1 MFIPKIP
8 SYRITDVAKAIA
20 PNAKIKIIG
29 IRPGE
34 KLHEEMIT
42 ETDSLNT
49 IDFDNYYVIM
59 PSTKQWD
66 AKDFIERS
74 NSSSGKMCEFG
85 FSYNSGTNQ
94 DFLSVDEIKSLI
106 KENLED

>member
-1 MFIPKIP
+1 MFKENGRGIVYPKNP

-85 FSYNSGTNQ
+85 FSII
-94 DFLSVDEIKSLI
+94 VVLI
-106 KENLED
+106 KIFYL